1 MTDGNREQQKEAVLA
16 VLFAMGKPV
25 ECAKL
30 AYALEI
36 SQEETEALL
45 SEMQEEQGN
54 VEVNFFTKEEALILQ
69 SIITEDKKL
78 EKGNL
83 TDKEFNDR
91 QLKLISDY
99 DDLLGTVVLDE
110 KALAMENRDEAE
122 QRIAAYLRVGQDS
135 HTLTAQAQLERNR
148 IIKLLRIDEVT
159 KERLLKED
167 KDVKEILNGY
177 TTKEEKDRIAKSGKE
192 FLLTFR
198 DMKAK
203 LMKDPF
209 LTTHEKALR
218 LYRIAKPFAYEV
230 TAYQKLYASELD
242 DNARQQEIEDLL
254 DRFTDLLNLFESED
268 TLTDEGKED
277 LYRRLGLIG
286 NDETESEHRK
296 VFGENE
302 DPGVLDK
309 IRKKALRIDKKEDK
323 ERDPMS
329 EDHLDTKQVR
339 GVYAIDRFLIKN
351 VGKDECSPAF
361 INKLLSLSVSER
373 LLIYYMVQ
381 TDCLESPSAI
391 DITFS
396 QMKYVPDEGKLT
408 KALTKKGFRRVF
420 GGRPRVLWEKLE
432 AGLEFVCNDD
442 VTKTMKNMAAFG
454 SKRVTAFNAINT
466 AEATPA
472 EAVAAAE
479 ATTAGATITGVAAA
493 DDASKLQKLEKLEN
507 NVIKLERHRDEKIKE
522 YLNYLYDCKK
532 AIEERDSAVIHK
544 KSKAA
549 IANKKAEIAANAFN
563 ILKKADLELTDA
575 INACKGEITAYGEE
589 DLKLED
595 AKKAVTDQND
605 SNYAKGFKRKE
616 TKNGM
621 FVSAQ
626 AMALAS
632 RVDKIPT
639 TATLFGS
646 TPPIIATDIS
656 LAVSG
661 GALTL
666 QGCLGAISGVIGM
679 IGLIQHMRSG
689 IGMSD
694 IIGDSLRLTSVL
706 TSTVWSPTYGIANM
720 ALVVPQVI
728 PKVIQNAENATESM
742 SNVITKSTGALVKG
756 TVLVSSFKAAAD
768 SVAYMQE
775 AKHGYHLNRSKKR
788 FDKLIKEGKLK
799 GDDAAYAENILKLQ
813 KRNIRNKKADK
824 AVDILVDVGTIGVSL
839 LALLSV
845 SFAPAIALAWG
856 VTAVG
861 IAVGMKIADYYL
873 NKKKKRDSV
882 EDYLQLDNIEGLG
895 LPDNYINAP
904 KEKHEEYQKLM
915 KEHMA
920 AELGFTSTESLY
932 RHMMK
937 KYAEFLYNN
946 LFYVDGD
953 KSKPIYVKSGYDRTE
968 TSNACYQ
975 AVKSL
980 GLRIR
985 YPKNET
991 VEPKPTVAQI
1001 AAKLAG

>member
-1 MTDGNREQQKEAVLA
+1 
-16 VLFAMGKPV
+16 F
-25 ECAKL
+25 
-30 AYALEI
+30 I
-36 SQEETEALL
+36 
-45 SEMQEEQGN
+45 
-54 VEVNFFTKEEALILQ
+54 
-69 SIITEDKKL
+69 
-78 EKGNL
+78 EKQL
-83 TDKEFNDR
+83 
-91 QLKLISDY
+91 QLKSDY
-99 DDLLGTVVLDE
+99 DDLLGMVVLDE

-122 QRIAAYLRVGQDS
+122 QRIAASLRVGQDS

-198 DMKAK
+198 DMKSK

-242 DNARQQEIEDLL
+242 DNARQQEIVELL
-254 DRFTDLLNLFESED
+254 DRFTDLLNLVESED
-268 TLTDEGKED
+268 TLADEDKEE

-286 NDETESEHRK
+286 NEEAESEHRK

-302 DPGVLDK
+302 DPGVLEK

-472 EAVAAAE
+472 EA
-479 ATTAGATITGVAAA
+479 TTAGATITGAAAA
-493 DDASKLQKLEKLEN
+493 DDVSKLQKLEKLEN
-507 NVIKLERHRDEKIKE
+507 NVIKLERHRDEKIKD

-549 IANKKAEIAANAFN
+549 AANKKAEIAANAFN
-563 ILKKADLELTDA
+563 TLKKADLELTDA

-589 DLKLED
+589 ELMLED

-646 TPPIIATDIS
+646 TPSVIAVDIG

-694 IIGDSLRLTSVL
+694 IIGDS
-706 TSTVWSPTYGIANM
+706 
-720 ALVVPQVI
+720 
-728 PKVIQNAENATESM
+728 
-742 SNVITKSTGALVKG
+742 
-756 TVLVSSFKAAAD
+756 
-768 SVAYMQE
+768 
-775 AKHGYHLNRSKKR
+775 
-788 FDKLIKEGKLK
+788 
-799 GDDAAYAENILKLQ
+799 
-813 KRNIRNKKADK
+813 IR
-824 AVDILVDVGTIGVSL
+824 
-839 LALLSV
+839 
-845 SFAPAIALAWG
+845 
-856 VTAVG
+856 
-861 IAVGMKIADYYL
+861 
-873 NKKKKRDSV
+873 
-882 EDYLQLDNIEGLG
+882 
-895 LPDNYINAP
+895 
-904 KEKHEEYQKLM
+904 
-915 KEHMA
+915 
-920 AELGFTSTESLY
+920 
-932 RHMMK
+932 
-937 KYAEFLYNN
+937 
-946 LFYVDGD
+946 
-953 KSKPIYVKSGYDRTE
+953 
-968 TSNACYQ
+968 
-975 AVKSL
+975 
-980 GLRIR
+980 
-985 YPKNET
+985 
-991 VEPKPTVAQI
+991 
-1001 AAKLAG
+1001 